1 MAKLCR
7 DKHVFV
13 GALAA
18 LGQPLDVRID
28 GELVRFGNPPLDEA
42 ERALH
47 DGLPRVAAGNR
58 SAVVARETAGLR

>member
-47 DGLPRVAAGNR
+47 DGLPRVAAGN
-58 SAVVARETAGLR
+58 